1 MNVAAFLD
9 IDGTLYRNS
18 LMIEHFKKLVKYEVV
33 DPGVWHTSVK
43 DAFIEWRK
51 RVGEYEDYMLEL
63 VDIYYE
69 ALKGRRAA
77 DLEFISNQV
86 INLNGDIVYKY
97 TRNQIYWHK
106 KMGHKVFFISG
117 SPDFLVGKM
126 AQKYGIDGFKGTGYC
141 TDEEGRYTGEVVPMW
156 DSVSK
161 NKAIDELAEAYDID
175 LSKSYAY
182 GDTNGDYTMLLKVG
196 NPVAINPAKDLLQQ
210 IKDHPRLSKDTTII
224 VERKDVIYKLSPDV
238 TVLKGEL
245 DPSLK

>member
-1 MNVAAFLD
+1 MNTAAFLD

-63 VDIYYE
+63 VAIYYE
-69 ALKGRRAA
+69 ALKGRREA

-97 TRNQIYWHK
+97 TRNQILWHQSQ
-106 KMGHKVFFISG
+106 GHKVFFISG
-117 SPDFLVGKM
+117 SPEFLVRKM
-126 AQKYGIDGFKGTGYC
+126 ALKYEIDGYRGTGYL
-141 TDEEGRYTGEVVPMW
+141 TDHEGRYTGEVLPMW
-156 DSVSK
+156 DSDSK
-161 NKAIDELAEAYDID
+161 NKAIDELTKQYEID

-182 GDTNGDYTMLLKVG
+182 GDTNGDYAMLLKVG
-196 NPVAINPAKDLLQQ
+196 HPVAINPAKELLEN
-210 IKDHPRLSKDTTII
+210 IKAHPRLSEETTII
-224 VERKDVIYKLSPDV
+224 VERKDVIYQLTPQVS
-238 TVLKGEL
+238 VLHPENLQK
-245 DPSLK
+245 